1 MKKTRHRKKQ
11 ISDINVVPYIDV
23 MLVLLIIF
31 MITTPLLSQG
41 VKVDLPKATAKALP
55 NQNLPPIIISVDASN
70 HYFSNIAATPTAP
83 INAVDI
89 QAEISDALSKNPDR
103 KIYVRAD
110 QSVGYGDVVTLM
122 ALLQQAGAASI
133 GLMTDNPNQ
142 TRQSP

>member
-1 MKKTRHRKKQ
+1 MKKLRHRKRQ
-11 ISDINVVPYIDV
+11 ISEINVVPYIDV

-55 NQNLPPIIISVDASN
+55 DQNIPPIIISVDASN
-70 HYFSNIAATPTAP
+70 NYFSNISATPTQP
-83 INAVDI
+83 IAATDLQTEV
-89 QAEISDALSKNPDR
+89 STALSQTPDR

-110 QSVGYGDVVTLM
+110 QSVGYGDVVTAM

-133 GLMTDNPNQ
+133 GLMTDNPSNSK
-142 TRQSP
+142 SP